1 MTDAVVLVVS
11 EETGAISIVKG
22 GKIKSKIDPQKLN
35 ATLKQA
41 LDEQTE
47 SSANIEA

>member
-11 EETGAISIVKG
+11 EETGAISIAKG

-35 ATLKQA
+35 TLLKQA
-41 LDEQTE
+41 LEEQTE
-47 SSANIEA
+47 